1 MNIPHQHQLVW
12 SKLNAFCESGKIP
25 HILFHGSS
33 GTGKKTLVQMFIH
46 KLYQNNIHIDQPPS
60 SSLSVVENQEVT
72 QTTQDNTKELKPI
85 SLDKLRRNV
94 MWVNCAQRKGIKFI
108 REDLKFFAQTN
119 VSADV
124 PFKIIVLHNADYLT
138 NDAQSALRRCM
149 EQYSQT
155 TRFVGIVQNKRRLLF
170 PILSRFCEIFVPTD
184 PTTPNLHQLKIKSQ
198 FADLNFGID
207 VNQTISDTI
216 AHAPSATVS
225 EVMAQVDSLYD
236 KGITSIDVLQW
247 IRNNPNYSKEKRA
260 FIGIHT
266 NTERI
271 EFRNEKLFMFHVL
284 QQLSLIPQSTNPPIP

>member
-1 MNIPHQHQLVW
+1 MNSTIIPQQHQMVW

-33 GTGKKTLVQMFIH
+33 GTGKKTLVQLFIH
-46 KLYQNNIHIDQPPS
+46 KLYQNNIQPTDQTQPPS
-60 SSLSVVENQEVT
+60 VLNRGEDQEDD
-72 QTTQDNTKELKPI
+72 QKKGEKKEKEELKPI

-155 TRFVGIVQNKRRLLF
+155 TRFIGIVQNKRRLLF

-198 FADLNFGID
+198 FADLHFGID

-216 AHAPSATVS
+216 AHAPLATVS

-247 IRNNPNYSKEKRA
+247 IRNNPNYSKEMRA
-260 FIGIHT
+260 FIGIRT

-284 QQLSLIPQSTNPPIP
+284 QQLTTIG